1 MNLDKFLQEL
11 DLKNPPDE
19 RTCKQIY
26 GFEIGNPGI
35 AEKVMRMYEEAGLWY
50 IRTLYGAYLEDQQA
64 KEQKTALEVSEWY
77 HEELKK
83 RKEYKERFIKEK
95 MEELINRRTQNGS

>member
-11 DLKNPPDE
+11 DLNNPPDE

-26 GFEIGNPGI
+26 GFEIGTPGI

-50 IRTLYGAYLEDQQA
+50 IRTLYGAYLEEQQA
-64 KEQKTALEVSEWY
+64 KERETALEVSEWY

-83 RKEYKERFIKEK
+83 RKEYKERWIKEY
-95 MEELINRRTQNGS
+95 MREASANATQQS

>member
-11 DLKNPPDE
+11 DLDNPPDE

-50 IRTLYGAYLEDQQA
+50 IRTLYGTYLEDQQA
-64 KEQKTALEVSEWY
+64 KERKTALEVSEWY

-83 RKEYKERFIKEK
+83 RKEYKDHFIKEK
-95 MEELINRRTQNGS
+95 MEELINRRIQNGS

>member
-11 DLKNPPDE
+11 DLSAPPDE

-26 GFEIGNPGI
+26 GFDVGNPGI
-35 AEKVMRMYEEAGLWY
+35 TEKVMRMYEEAGLWN

-64 KEQKTALEVSEWY
+64 KERKTALEVSEWY
-77 HEELKK
+77 HEELKRK
-83 RKEYKERFIKEK
+83 KEYEK
-95 MEELINRRTQNGS
+95 HWVEKRTRELSMSQTRSI

>member
-11 DLKNPPDE
+11 DLKNQPDE

-50 IRTLYGAYLEDQQA
+50 IRTLYGAYLEEQQA
-64 KEQKTALEVSEWY
+64 KERETALEVSEWY

-83 RKEYKERFIKEK
+83 RKEYKERWIKEY
-95 MEELINRRTQNGS
+95 MREASANATQQS

>member
-11 DLKNPPDE
+11 DLDNPPNE

-50 IRTLYGAYLEDQQA
+50 IRTLYGAYLEEQQA
-64 KEQKTALEVSEWY
+64 KERETALEVSEWY

-83 RKEYKERFIKEK
+83 MKEYKERWIKEYMREASAK
-95 MEELINRRTQNGS
+95 ATQQS

>member
-11 DLKNPPDE
+11 DLKKPPDE

-50 IRTLYGAYLEDQQA
+50 IRTLYGTYLEDQQA
-64 KEQKTALEVSEWY
+64 KERKTALEVSEWY

-83 RKEYKERFIKEK
+83 KKEYEK
-95 MEELINRRTQNGS
+95 RWTEKRTRELLANQTQNI

>member
-11 DLKNPPDE
+11 DLNNPPDE

-50 IRTLYGAYLEDQQA
+50 IRTLYGAYLEEQQA
-64 KEQKTALEVSEWY
+64 KERKTALEVSEWY

-83 RKEYKERFIKEK
+83 RKEYKERWIKEYMQEASAK
-95 MEELINRRTQNGS
+95 ATQQS

>member
-11 DLKNPPDE
+11 DLNNPPDE

-35 AEKVMRMYEEAGLWY
+35 TEKVMRMYEEAGLWY
-50 IRTLYGAYLEDQQA
+50 IRTLYGVYLEDQQA
-64 KEQKTALEVSEWY
+64 KERKTALEVSEWY
-77 HEELKK
+77 HEELKR
-83 RKEYKERFIKEK
+83 RKEYKERWIKEYMREASAK
-95 MEELINRRTQNGS
+95 KTQQS